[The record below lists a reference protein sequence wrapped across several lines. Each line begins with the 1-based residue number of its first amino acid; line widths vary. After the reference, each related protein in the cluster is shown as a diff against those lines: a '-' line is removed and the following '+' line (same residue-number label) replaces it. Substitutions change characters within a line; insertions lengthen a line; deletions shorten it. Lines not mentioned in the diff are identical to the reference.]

1 MSTELFYTALGKL
14 LYAVAIADD
23 SISKKEKET
32 ISKLISERLLQ
43 KEKETDRFGTND
55 AWITQFSFETSEAM
69 SLKEAEAFENFLGFT
84 HEYRNELTEDE
95 LNLCLKLAEHLSESY
110 RHVNNKE
117 NKLLTELRAHLM
129 TLQASQLIF

>member
-43 KEKETDRFGTND
+43 KEKETDRFATND

-69 SLKEAEAFENFLGFT
+69 SLKEEEAFENFLVFT

>member
-14 LYAVAIADD
+14 LYAVALADD
-23 SISKKEKET
+23 SISKKEKDT
-32 ISKLISERLLQ
+32 ISNLISERLLQ
-43 KEKETDRFGTND
+43 KERETDKFGTSD

-69 SLKEAEAFENFLGFT
+69 SLKEDEAFESFLEFT

-95 LNLCLKLAEHLSESY
+95 LNLCLKLAEHLSEAY

-117 NKLLTELRAHLM
+117 NKLLNELRSHLM

>member
-14 LYAVAIADD
+14 LYAVALADD
-23 SISKKEKET
+23 TISKKEKT
-32 ISKLISERLLQ
+32 TLSNLISERLLQ
-43 KEKETDRFGTND
+43 KEKETDRFGTNN

-69 SLKEAEAFENFLGFT
+69 SLKEEEAFESFLEFT
-84 HEYRNELTEDE
+84 HEYRNDLTEDE
-95 LNLCLKLAEHLSESY
+95 LNLCLKLAEHLSDAY

>member
-1 MSTELFYTALGKL
+1 
-14 LYAVAIADD
+14 VAIADD

-69 SLKEAEAFENFLGFT
+69 SLKEEEAFENFLAFT